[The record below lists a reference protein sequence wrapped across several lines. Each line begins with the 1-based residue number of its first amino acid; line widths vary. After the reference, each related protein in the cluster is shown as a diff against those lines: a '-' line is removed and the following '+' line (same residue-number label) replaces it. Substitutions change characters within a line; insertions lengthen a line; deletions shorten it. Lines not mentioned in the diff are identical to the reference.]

1 VTVRA
6 VREELPASPMIEHV
20 IFAMRGAAAYQAFET
35 ALAATAEDATAARDV
50 AARKGKKTGS
60 VRA

>member
-1 VTVRA
+1 
-6 VREELPASPMIEHV
+6 V

-35 ALAATAEDATAARDV
+35 ALAAATEDATATGDV
-50 AARKGKKTGS
+50 AGRGNQPKGS